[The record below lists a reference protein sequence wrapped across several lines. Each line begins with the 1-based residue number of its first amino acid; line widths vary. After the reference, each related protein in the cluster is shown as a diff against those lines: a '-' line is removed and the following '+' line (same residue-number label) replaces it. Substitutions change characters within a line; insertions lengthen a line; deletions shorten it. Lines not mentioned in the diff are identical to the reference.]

1 MIDETR
7 YANRPN
13 FRPKGAETTRWK
25 RINAINTGN
34 LVIAVGDQPKQ
45 IVDIVDL
52 ARIASRKMTFDYYVI
67 TRMVVSGFP

>member
-45 IVDIVDL
+45 IVGL